1 MWFRNKLSTNHA
13 LSDITS
19 KIRTACDKG
28 IFACGVN
35 VDFKQAFDTVNHEFL
50 LNKLNHYGIKGT
62 ELQWFK
68 TYLKGR
74 QQHTTVNCFSSK
86 NAYMNYGVP
95 QGSVLGPLPFLIYIN
110 VLNKAIKYSDVHHF
124 ADDTNLLPSDKSL
137 KMINKHIS
145 HDLKL
150 LSIWLRANEI
160 SLNASK
166 QKLYYVN
173 QNPNTA

>member
-1 MWFRNKLSTNHA
+1 
-13 LSDITS
+13 
-19 KIRTACDKG
+19 
-28 IFACGVN
+28 
-35 VDFKQAFDTVNHEFL
+35 
-50 LNKLNHYGIKGT
+50 
-62 ELQWFK
+62 
-68 TYLKGR
+68 
-74 QQHTTVNCFSSK
+74 
-86 NAYMNYGVP
+86 MNYGVP
-95 QGSVLGPLPFLIYIN
+95 QGYVLGPLPFVIYMN

-137 KMINKHIS
+137 KMINKHIN

-173 QNPNTA
+173 QNPNPA